1 MTTSPATDLDL
12 DAVTDVVTRA
22 EAVRAEIADA
32 AAFLASTW
40 PLADFIAV
48 NPLFGLLDRPFTEAA
63 THAGDLLG
71 ARATP
76 DETWLRAAWQ
86 RGRITDDDLRAAL
99 TRRHPAVLR
108 RRPLTLGDRVHDP
121 VDLLLADLQR
131 GIACPPAAPAGTHRR
146 RGTGPRPRRSARHP
160 HDPVVF
166 GLPGRGPGHLADAG
180 P

>member
-12 DAVTDVVTRA
+12 DAVPDVVTRA

-71 ARATP
+71 ARAT
-76 DETWLRAAWQ
+76 R
-86 RGRITDDDLRAAL
+86 
-99 TRRHPAVLR
+99 TRP
-108 RRPLTLGDRVHDP
+108 G
-121 VDLLLADLQR
+121 
-131 GIACPPAAPAGTHRR
+131 C
-146 RGTGPRPRRSARHP
+146 GPRGSA
-160 HDPVVF
+160 
-166 GLPGRGPGHLADAG
+166 AG
-180 P
+180 SPTTTCALR